1 MLVRSGL
8 FLFVRLR
15 LFLFV
20 RLRLFLFV
28 LLRLFLFVLL
38 CFLLSGCA
46 CFFCPVALVFLSCC
60 VFFVLMSRVR
70 DHRSDTICGQ
80 SFDHHRSGGAAAE
93 GRCPACINQWRLSA
107 MVQILSKYASK
118 VISDVHGHFLE
129 KCLPIILLLSDNVS
143 AISACVRKYAEAM
156 F

>member
-1 MLVRSGL
+1 MVRSGL

-20 RLRLFLFV
+20 RLRLFCFV

-38 CFLLSGCA
+38 CFL
-46 CFFCPVALVFLSCC
+46 FCPFVRVFCVRLRLFLLSCC
-60 VFFVLMSRVR
+60 VFFVLMMRVR

>member
-1 MLVRSGL
+1 
-8 FLFVRLR
+8 
-15 LFLFV
+15 
-20 RLRLFLFV
+20 
-28 LLRLFLFVLL
+28 
-38 CFLLSGCA
+38 LSKH
-46 CFFCPVALVFLSCC
+46 VFLCAHAEIAETRSEH
-60 VFFVLMSRVR
+60 VKRIVKKLEATRVR
-70 DHRSDTICGQ
+70 DHRSDTTCGQ

>member
-1 MLVRSGL
+1 MSGCACFCL
-8 FLFVRLR
+8 SGCACFC
-15 LFLFV
+15 
-20 RLRLFLFV
+20 FV

-38 CFLLSGCA
+38 CFRLPRSA
-46 CFFCPVALVFLSCC
+46 CFVRLRLFFCPAVFL
-60 VFFVLMSRVR
+60 FVLMSRVR